1 MFLCLSDLV
10 CIFSLQ
16 EASSRN
22 QNSQEK
28 LKQNGGTVLKEDE
41 NQADLS
47 KDFKSKYIFNIY
59 LFI

>member
-47 KDFKSKYIFNIY
+47 KDIKSKYIFNIY